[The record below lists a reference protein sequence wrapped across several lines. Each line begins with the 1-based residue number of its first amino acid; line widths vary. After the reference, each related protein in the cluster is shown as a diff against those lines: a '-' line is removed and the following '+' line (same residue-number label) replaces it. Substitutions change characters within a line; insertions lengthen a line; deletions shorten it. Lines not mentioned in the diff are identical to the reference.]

1 MNLSQKCQYAIRAI
15 LELAKQYGRGPVAIS
30 QVAASQAIPQRFL
43 ENILSELRPTGL
55 IESRRGIQGGYL
67 LARDPATISVGEVI
81 RLVDGPLD
89 PVKCIGDRNG
99 PCCPLKDNCSLFHLW
114 TRAKTAVE
122 EVYDNASF
130 RDLVEEEEKL
140 DRSTVLDYCI

>member
-1 MNLSQKCQYAIRAI
+1 VNLSQKCQYAVRAI
-15 LELAKQYGRGPVAIS
+15 LELAKHYGKGPVAIS
-30 QVAASQAIPQRFL
+30 QIAASQAIPQRFL
-43 ENILSELRPTGL
+43 ENILNELRPTGL

-67 LARDPATISVGEVI
+67 LTRDPGAISVGEVI

-114 TRAKTAVE
+114 TRAKVAVE
-122 EVYDNASF
+122 EVYDKANF
-130 RDLVEEEEKL
+130 RDLVEQEKEL
-140 DRSTVLDYCI
+140 SRSAALDYCI